1 MGHSSRGE
9 CRDAIAKYILG
20 RVNHRKV
27 LREDMSKVPYG
38 GGTPHV
44 QAIGGQRCVPTVHR
58 RRNEVG
64 GADAVAIDE
73 RPFRPPKRPFSGH

>member
-44 QAIGGQRCVPTVHR
+44 QAIEGSDAFQRYTAAGMR
-58 RRNEVG
+58 
-64 GADAVAIDE
+64 
-73 RPFRPPKRPFSGH
+73 